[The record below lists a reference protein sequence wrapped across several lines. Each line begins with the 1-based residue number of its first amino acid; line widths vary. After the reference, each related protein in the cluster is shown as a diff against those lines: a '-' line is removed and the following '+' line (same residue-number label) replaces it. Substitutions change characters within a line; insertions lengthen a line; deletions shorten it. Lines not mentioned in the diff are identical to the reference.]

1 MSLVSP
7 EALRSRP
14 PLSVLKKKKNS
25 LLKDLDL
32 APCHDARGRGRMV
45 NVSRKPKWERNKC
58 VSSHK
63 TDLSPKNTPTTCLFL
78 DVDYCHPSISAKGKN
93 R

>member
-1 MSLVSP
+1 
-7 EALRSRP
+7 
-14 PLSVLKKKKNS
+14 
-25 LLKDLDL
+25 
-32 APCHDARGRGRMV
+32 MV

-78 DVDYCHPSISAKGKN
+78 DVDYSHPSISAKGKN
-93 R
+93 LTKPNLNVSPIVIEH